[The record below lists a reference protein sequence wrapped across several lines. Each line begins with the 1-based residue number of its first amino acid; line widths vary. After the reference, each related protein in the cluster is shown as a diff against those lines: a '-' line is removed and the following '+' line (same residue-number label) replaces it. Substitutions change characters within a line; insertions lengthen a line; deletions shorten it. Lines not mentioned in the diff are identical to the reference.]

1 MKKYETLCFEEFN
14 KVFLFSKREINS
26 IKKRGGIEQINFGID
41 KIVNKF
47 KYKKQNNRIIF
58 VGNIKYLPN
67 KLACQYFIKKIF
79 PKILIKDPKIEF
91 HIIGEIS
98 LINSFFWKFNKSVKI
113 HGKKKNLSSILKK
126 SFCALANLNVA
137 SGIQTKILTYMS
149 FGIPCIAS
157 YQVLKNFD
165 TIKSNFIP
173 FYKNDDDLINLIF
186 KMKNNRRYSEN
197 ISKKS
202 IAYVK
207 KFKWINIFKKLR
219 DL

>member
-1 MKKYETLCFEEFN
+1 MKKYETLCFKEFN
-14 KVFLFSKREINS
+14 KVYLFSKREITS
-26 IKKRGGIEQINFGID
+26 IKKRTGIEQINFGID

-67 KLACQYFIKKIF
+67 KLACKYFIKKIL

-98 LINSFFWKFNKSVKI
+98 LINNFFWKFNKSVKI
-113 HGKKKNLSSILKK
+113 HGKKNNLSSMLNR

-149 FGIPCIAS
+149 LGIPCIAS

-165 TIKSNFIP
+165 AIKSNFIP
-173 FYKNDDDLINLIF
+173 VYKNDDDLINLIF
-186 KMKNNRRYSEN
+186 KIKNNRRYSEN
-197 ISKKS
+197 ISKKNIS
-202 IAYVK
+202 YVK
-207 KFKWINIFKKLR
+207 RFKWTNIFKKLR
-219 DL
+219 NF